1 MATPRQ
7 PKNLAPYNKELRRIE
22 RFMRAAEKRG
32 FTFLTTIPER
42 KSKPTKRDVERLRR
56 ITPEKLYAKSYY
68 TEGGKVLPG
77 SPYQR
82 GGKWA
87 PTKSGAIRTRQQ
99 RYDYNAELK
108 KAEARL
114 KAQQRDA
121 KMHAESEARKAAKK
135 AEQLAEREAK
145 KAATHAAALARRR
158 QRYAEKKAAK
168 QLEASTYRIA
178 GNIAEA
184 GNVIINL
191 RNALERFT
199 PNFRWD
205 DQAKAAAAHYYN
217 FFTNVLDSIE
227 DKIGSEELAIR
238 IQANGQELSEII
250 DEMLYKYY
258 HTVEEARFNLA
269 RFVKLLVGDYANVQS
284 FRPKASQIERSVY
297 RNEYYNEVPLNDE
310 AQEYNEAVGG
320 TRSETYAY
328 DETFVSDMESTLFS
342 IFGGGGSIKV
352 QGGIISL
359 DEFYKGV

>member
-1 MATPRQ
+1 MVMTIMAMTKV
-7 PKNLAPYNKELRRIE
+7 PKNLAAYNKELRRIE
-22 RFMRAAEKRG
+22 RFMRSAEKRG

-56 ITPEKLYAKSYY
+56 ITPEKLYAKSFY
-68 TEGGKVLPG
+68 TEDGQEIPG

-87 PTKSGAIRTRQQ
+87 PTKSGAIRTGQHRD
-99 RYDYNAELK
+99 DYNAELK

-114 KAQQRDA
+114 KAQQRGA
-121 KMHAESEARKAAKK
+121 KLRSEAEARNAAKK

-205 DQAKAAAAHYYN
+205 DQAKGAGAHY
-217 FFTNVLDSIE
+217 
-227 DKIGSEELAIR
+227 
-238 IQANGQELSEII
+238 
-250 DEMLYKYY
+250 
-258 HTVEEARFNLA
+258 
-269 RFVKLLVGDYANVQS
+269 
-284 FRPKASQIERSVY
+284 
-297 RNEYYNEVPLNDE
+297 
-310 AQEYNEAVGG
+310 
-320 TRSETYAY
+320 
-328 DETFVSDMESTLFS
+328 
-342 IFGGGGSIKV
+342 
-352 QGGIISL
+352 
-359 DEFYKGV
+359 

>member
-1 MATPRQ
+1 MAMTKV
-7 PKNLAPYNKELRRIE
+7 PKNLAAYNKELRRIE
-22 RFMRAAEKRG
+22 RFMRSAEKRG

-56 ITPEKLYAKSYY
+56 ITPEKLYAKSFY
-68 TEGGKVLPG
+68 TEDGQEIPG

-87 PTKSGAIRTRQQ
+87 PTKSGAIRTGQH

-114 KAQQRDA
+114 KAQQRGA
-121 KMHAESEARKAAKK
+121 KLRSEAEARNAAKK

-145 KAATHAAALARRR
+145 KAAAHAAALARRR

-227 DKIGSEELAIR
+227 DKIGSEELALR
-238 IQANGQELSEII
+238 IQENGQELAEIV

-258 HTVEEARFNLA
+258 HTVEEARFNLS
-269 RFVKLLVGDYANVQS
+269 RFVKLLVGDYANVQA
-284 FRPKASQIERSVY
+284 FRPEASQIERS
-297 RNEYYNEVPLNDE
+297 D
-310 AQEYNEAVGG
+310 G
-320 TRSETYAY
+320 YAY
-328 DETFVSDMESTLFS
+328 DETFESDMVSTLSS
-342 IFGGGGSIKV
+342 IFGGGSIKV